1 MKDNRGVV
9 MNTIKNIFCIGRNY
23 VEHVHELGNVVPEE
37 PVVFTKPSHSLFMAD
52 GQRLTLPSDEGDVHY
67 EAELVLKLGRDY
79 EAGISVDDIVSE
91 MTVGL
96 DLTLRDVQ
104 SRLKE
109 KGQPWLLAKGF
120 TNAAVLGKFVPFTS
134 EKDCEKK
141 NFTLH
146 INDELVQEGDIKKMI
161 FPLARQIEFLGEKL
175 GLKKGDI
182 IFTGTPEC
190 VGPLREKDSLL
201 LSWGDEALGKTQV
214 SFK

>member
-1 MKDNRGVV
+1 
-9 MNTIKNIFCIGRNY
+9 MNTIENIFCIGRNY
-23 VEHVHELGNVVPEE
+23 VEHVHELGNVVPDD

-52 GQRLTLPSDEGDVHY
+52 GRTLHLPSDQGEVHY

-79 EAGISVDDIVSE
+79 EPGISVDDIVSE

-104 SRLKE
+104 SRLKD
-109 KGQPWLLAKGF
+109 KGHPWLLAKGF
-120 TNAAVLGKFVPFTS
+120 TNAAVLGKFIPFIS
-134 EKDCEKK
+134 ENDCEKTS
-141 NFTLH
+141 FTLH

-182 IFTGTPEC
+182 IFTGTPEG
-190 VGPLREKDSLL
+190 VGPLQENDFLL
-201 LSWGDEALGKTQV
+201 LKWGERQLGSTRV
-214 SFK
+214 SFEEIM